1 MYPSSYGFRLA
12 TDIDRFP
19 SEAFGSKMWSL
30 HGALHS
36 AVGIPAK
43 VAGPIV
49 LHAGIAYANPVA
61 SMVSPNGRTGVFGI
75 NTMVSAVSG
84 CGKSE
89 AKNYAFGPMFQ
100 FQRDQFANASNGASR
115 IETHVLNNATMPAI
129 IKAMAEYS
137 VGNEIDDEFTS
148 SRTGSITQYA
158 SIRNQLYDGHTFTVD
173 RATSGRFILHDPR
186 FTSMVLTQPH
196 VRLAFDEKHGM
207 RLRTMGLATRTQF
220 SEYDGA
226 PVSLN
231 LVKID
236 TSVWDANCRRLQD
249 LWIDITH
256 ERAHRGFKKFR
267 PDAIRLLKEIR
278 DDYQQR
284 GQQGSD
290 LAMLPEHAARQ
301 PENIQRIAVGI
312 QVFEDLPGD
321 ISAETVQ
328 RAATIGLWF
337 TEQYKLRF
345 LPKPKI
351 PQVPRD
357 HTEAAQLEQVMF
369 EAARYSGEGMV
380 KLKDL
385 LGYAPNY
392 GMTKAAVQRALIVLC
407 SNNRARIVKGS
418 GNKPDWVALNPV
430 FFPANR
436 WPGN

>member
-12 TDIDRFP
+12 TDFDRFP
-19 SEAFGSKMWSL
+19 GEAFGPKMWSL
-30 HGALHS
+30 YGALHS

-100 FQRDQFANASNGASR
+100 FQRDQFANAADAASR

-148 SRTGSITQYA
+148 SRTGSMTQHA
-158 SIRNQLYDGHTFTVD
+158 SVRNQLYDGHTFTVD
-173 RATSGRFILHDPR
+173 RTTSGRFILHDPR

-196 VRLAFDEKHGM
+196 VRIAFDEKHGM
-207 RLRTMGLATRTQF
+207 RLRTTGLATRTQF

-231 LVKID
+231 LVEID
-236 TSVWDANCRRLQD
+236 TTVWDANCRRLQD
-249 LWIDITH
+249 LWIDIMR
-256 ERAHRGFKKFR
+256 ERAHRGFKNFR

-278 DDYQQR
+278 GEYQQR
-284 GQQGSD
+284 GQHGND

-301 PENIQRIAVGI
+301 PENIQRIAAGI
-312 QVFEDLPGD
+312 EVFEDLPGD

-351 PQVPRD
+351 PQVPRE
-357 HTEAAQLEQVMF
+357 HTEAAQLERVMF
-369 EAARYSGEGMV
+369 EAARCSGEGMV

-407 SNNRARIVKGS
+407 SNNRARIAKGS

-430 FFPANR
+430 FFPVNR